1 MSDDSRAN
9 RLRER
14 RRQSSD
20 RVETDEPDDP
30 SKPDEPDELDEPS
43 ESSEPSARTEGT
55 EQSDSDESTDAAE
68 EASVKDEQIGTYM
81 YLPENQHRRLNHV
94 YNRLKA
100 DYEFEFDEDFEKNRH
115 FFPLVVEHGLDTL
128 DGLDADEVRDRLTD
142 L

>member
-1 MSDDSRAN
+1 MSRDDSRAN

-20 RVETDEPDDP
+20 RTSADSAEQSDP
-30 SKPDEPDELDEPS
+30 SKPDEP
-43 ESSEPSARTEGT
+43 EGT
-55 EQSDSDESTDAAE
+55 DDAPETSEAAEQDEAAEQADADESADE
-68 EASVKDEQIGTYM
+68 SSVKDEQIGTYM

-128 DGLDADEVRDRLTD
+128 DGLSADEVRDRLTD